1 MRKILILLTLWL
13 PLLAMGAD
21 VTTDKFYIN
30 DFTIAPGEE
39 KEIELNLL
47 STQDYYSF
55 QVNIYLSE
63 GLSFVFNE
71 DEEDYIVP
79 TERIPD
85 GRKNGW
91 PYLGD
96 FVEGG
101 DGSLLVTAY
110 SPNLVEA
117 LEAGDGAVFTFRV
130 KADEI
135 LTSDGIIYCKFSEMT
150 NGEFNNFNGPDTEC
164 HVKVMSSTTLADLIA
179 EGNTSKTYEVTDL
192 IAIQA
197 VDNGRLLLCKDNNGY
212 ASKDEIIASEDCIDF
227 MHTAKLT
234 EGIKSTIPVS
244 YDQSNWIG
252 LRIPDGVD
260 LSASVIGCP
269 LKGVVGKLVDAVNP
283 ELVLEQAPEANGEK
297 VDFTPNVY
305 IAASFGGT
313 QHSAVSGKD
322 YFFVTPKPM
331 EYANVEWAQWNG
343 EKFITP
349 VHDDN
354 HQNWNQLELTG
365 EFDFNG
371 AYLESGGVN
380 WSDLINGHGYVM
392 LPAVIKQKVETFDHL
407 YVLGKVNGLNPGDW
421 SPAKGVE
428 MGTSDGK
435 VYTTVLTVDDSGDE
449 YGYFSFS
456 KKLGS
461 TRDEIHDSRIGA
473 DPRDL
478 GYYGDYPV
486 TLGQSLPLAENWK
499 DIYSFKVKAGT
510 YRLTVNLKTLQL
522 VVTAPTVQAPRP
534 LDQASKAYEVYPLN
548 LERVTEE
555 NGGVI
560 TAIDK
565 VSYNANSNDD
575 IYYNLLGQPVTN
587 PTPGIY
593 IHNGHKVVI
602 K

>member
-1 MRKILILLTLWL
+1 MATINNLVLRKFVLVLVVMLSLISVHAEE
-13 PLLAMGAD
+13 PN
-21 VTTDKFYIN
+21 TTDYFYIN
-30 DFTIAPGEE
+30 DFTIAPGET
-39 KEIELNLL
+39 KEIELCLY
-47 STQDYYSF
+47 STQPYRSL
-55 QVNIYLSE
+55 QVNIYMPE
-63 GLSFVFNE
+63 GLEIVFDE
-71 DEEDYIVP
+71 DEYEYIIP
-79 TERIPD
+79 SDRIPS
-85 GRKNGW
+85 RNW
-91 PYLGD
+91 PYQSD
-96 FVEGG
+96 FVA
-101 DGSLLVTAY
+101 DGSLLVSAY
-110 SPNLVEA
+110 SSNNRVPIT
-117 LEAGDGAVFTFRV
+117 AGDGALFTMKV
-130 KADEI
+130 KASESLSRDCIIQLKESEI
-135 LTSDGIIYCKFSEMT
+135 TGHVAPYVNYAFY
-150 NGEFNNFNGPDTEC
+150 GPDTEC
-164 HVKVMSSTTLADLIA
+164 HVKVLSSTTLADLIA

-197 VDNGRLLLCKDNNGY
+197 VDNGRLLLCKDDNGY
-212 ASKDEIIASEDCIDF
+212 ASKDEMIASEDCIDF
-227 MHTAKLT
+227 MHTAMLT

-392 LPAVIKQKVETFDHL
+392 LPAVIKQKVGTFDHL

-428 MGTSDGK
+428 MDTSDGK
-435 VYTTVLTVDDSGDE
+435 VYTTVLTVDESGDE

-461 TRDEIHDSRIGA
+461 TWDAIHNSRIGA
-473 DPRDL
+473 DPRNL

-510 YRLTVNLKTLQL
+510 YRLTVNLETLQL

-565 VSYNANSNDD
+565 VSYNAFSVWK
-575 IYYNLLGQPVTN
+575 IM
-587 PTPGIY
+587 I
-593 IHNGHKVVI
+593 
-602 K
+602 

>member
-1 MRKILILLTLWL
+1 MVRKFI
-13 PLLAMGAD
+13 LAMGVMIMTFLSAKAE
-21 VTTDKFYIN
+21 VTTDNFYIN
-30 DFTIAPGEE
+30 DFSISPGET
-39 KEIELNLL
+39 KTIELNLA
-47 STQDYYSF
+47 STSSYRSF
-55 QVNIYLSE
+55 MVDLYLTD
-63 GLSFVFNE
+63 GLSIVYNDDE
-71 DEEDYIVP
+71 DDYLVP
-79 TERIPD
+79 SDRIP
-85 GRKNGW
+85 RKWTYIGN
-91 PYLGD
+91 YIA
-96 FVEGG
+96 
-101 DGSLLVTAY
+101 DGSFRITAY
-110 SPNLVEA
+110 SNDNKKEIEPDDDV
-117 LEAGDGAVFTFRV
+117 VFEILV
-130 KADEI
+130 KADE
-135 LTSDGIIYCKFSEMT
+135 SMVNDGLIYCRGGKLT
-150 NGEFNNFNGPDTEC
+150 KLVDNANVPFNCPDTEC
-164 HVKVMSSTTLADLIA
+164 HVKVMSSTTLANLIA
-179 EGNTSKTYEVTDL
+179 EGNTSMTYEVTDL

-197 VDNGRLLLCKDNNGY
+197 VDNGRLLLCKDDNGY
-212 ASKDEIIASEDCIDF
+212 ASKDEMIASEDCIDF

-234 EGIKSTIPVS
+234 EGIKSTIPAS

-380 WSDLINGHGYVM
+380 WSNLINGHGYVM
-392 LPAVIKQKVETFDHL
+392 LPAVIKQKVGTFDHL

-421 SPAKGVE
+421 SPAKGME

-461 TRDEIHDSRIGA
+461 TWDAIHISRIGA
-473 DPRDL
+473 DPRNL

-486 TLGQSLPLAENWK
+486 TLGQSLPLAENWN

-510 YRLTVNLKTLQL
+510 YRLTVNLETMQL

-565 VSYNANSNDD
+565 VSYNANSNDG